1 MYPSDL
7 SDKQWT
13 KLELVWK
20 TSAVKRHPGGRLRKH
35 ALRRV
40 VEAVL
45 YVVKTG
51 CQWRQ
56 LPSDFP
62 PWKSVHEDFRR
73 WRREGVWLRVDKAL
87 REEARGALGR
97 STQPTV
103 AIIDSQSV
111 KTALKGG
118 SVVMTGQEN
127 QGSQAPHRG

>member
-1 MYPSDL
+1 MG
-7 SDKQWT
+7 Q
-13 KLELVWK
+13 
-20 TSAVKRHPGGRLRKH
+20 RHPGGRPRQY

-40 VEAVL
+40 VDAIL

-73 WRREGVWLRVDKAL
+73 WRRLGTWQRVVTSL
-87 REEARGALGR
+87 REEARRNAGR
-97 STQPTV
+97 SSQPTV

-111 KTALKGG
+111 KTVLKG
-118 SVVMTGQEN
+118 V
-127 QGSQAPHRG
+127 PH